1 MTSITRQ
8 GDEMVVGTSLGDVVA
23 RRVIAC
29 AGLWAD
35 HVAAM
40 TGEDAADAPRIVP
53 FRGDYYTL
61 TADARSLVR
70 GLIYPR

>member
-1 MTSITRQ
+1 
-8 GDEMVVGTSLGDVVA
+8 
-23 RRVIAC
+23 
-29 AGLWAD
+29 
-35 HVAAM
+35 M